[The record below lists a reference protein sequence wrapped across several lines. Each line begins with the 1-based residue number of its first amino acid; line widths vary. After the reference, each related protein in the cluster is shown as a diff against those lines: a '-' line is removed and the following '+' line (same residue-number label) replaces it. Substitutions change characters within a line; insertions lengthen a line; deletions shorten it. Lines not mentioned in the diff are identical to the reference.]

1 MSETKREMK
10 LGLFLQPLGHH
21 VAGWRHPEA
30 QAVEQDLALIQRIA
44 RTAEDARFDMVFLAD
59 GLTTGRDAHP
69 SWVVRFE
76 PLTLLAALA
85 MTTTRIG
92 LAATASTTYGDPFTT
107 ARAFASLDHL
117 SQGRAAWNVVTT
129 SYDRSA
135 SNFSREQHLEHD
147 LRYEVAEEFVE
158 VAKGL
163 WDSWDED
170 AFPKDKDSGVFFD
183 TSKFHELNH
192 KGRFFSVKG
201 PLNVARA
208 PQGHPVLIQAG
219 SSGVGQDFAA
229 KIAEVVFTAQFGT
242 DEARAFYRGLKE
254 RVAAQGRRPDQV
266 HIMPGVMPVI
276 GRTTQEAKD
285 KYAKLQRWSD
295 DSNALFLLSERLG
308 HDISGYPLDGPLP
321 ELPPSNQNRSRAEL
335 LTRLARE
342 QNLTIRE
349 LYHLVAS
356 ARGHR
361 IVWGTA
367 EEVADA
373 LQDWFT
379 GGAADGFNIMPA
391 YFPGAFEEFTGQV
404 VPILQDRGLF
414 RRDYQGT
421 TLRDHLG
428 LPYPKSRWAA

>member
-1 MSETKREMK
+1 MSEIKREMK

-30 QAVEQDLALIQRIA
+30 EAGVQDLALIQRIA
-44 RTAEDARFDMVFLAD
+44 RTAEDAKFDMVFLAD

-117 SQGRAAWNVVTT
+117 SRGRAAWNVVTT

-147 LRYEVAEEFVE
+147 LRYEVAEEFVD

-170 AFPKDKDSGVFFD
+170 AFPKDKQAGVFFD
-183 TSKFHELNH
+183 PSKFHELNH
-192 KGRFFSVKG
+192 KGRFFSIKG

-285 KYAKLQRWSD
+285 KYAELQRWSD

-373 LQDWFT
+373 LADWFT

-404 VPILQDRGLF
+404 VPILQERGLF
-414 RRDYQGT
+414 RRDYEGT